1 MGAPNC
7 ASRRRNRSSGW
18 PARSL
23 SRSECERKRNEYL
36 LCFRKTDPKASA
48 TLTRDRE
55 WMVTFFDDP
64 ERHSIHLR
72 TTNIIESTFN
82 AVRLRSDA
90 LRRFKRIDNAQAM
103 SWKLLMVAQ
112 REVTR
117 AQCVACDEG
126 DVRRKTFR
134 GRSCRQSEGHVDKKS
149 RLISFTHRLI

>member
-1 MGAPNC
+1 VSHA
-7 ASRRRNRSSGW
+7 
-18 PARSL
+18 ARADRAVGPPHSA
-23 SRSECERKRNEYL
+23 SRSEFERKRNEYL
-36 LCFRKTDPKASA
+36 QRFRKTDLKACA
-48 TLTRDRE
+48 TLTRSGDR
-55 WMVTFFDDP
+55 MVIGFDYP
-64 ERHSIHLR
+64 KGHWIHLR